1 MKKKNL
7 FIQHIYKVHFRR
19 MCWHYRCIK
28 DILTRQGWL
37 MCWHYRCIKDIL
49 TRQGWLMSCWFEGC
63 AGIID
68 VSKTFWL
75 SRDGWCAGIIDVSK
89 TFWLDR
95 DGWCHVGFCLFCIFR
110 RVRGSIIRLF
120 TGYEEISSLCSPCQN
135 ICVYPEGEAEG
146 KGGIE
151 DDNKLII
158 VRISRIH

>member
-1 MKKKNL
+1 MKKKTL

-37 MCWHYRCIKDIL
+37 M
-49 TRQGWLMSCWFEGC
+49 SCWFEG
-63 AGIID
+63 
-68 VSKTFWL
+68 
-75 SRDGWCAGIIDVSK
+75 CAGIIDVSK